1 MLTKVNKKITSFW
14 VFQALKKAFM
24 CHYWTEAND
33 IMSLLYAGHE
43 SDYAFG
49 CQWLYGVVYRF

>member
-1 MLTKVNKKITSFW
+1 MLTKVNKKITSFL

-49 CQWLYGVVYRF
+49 CQ